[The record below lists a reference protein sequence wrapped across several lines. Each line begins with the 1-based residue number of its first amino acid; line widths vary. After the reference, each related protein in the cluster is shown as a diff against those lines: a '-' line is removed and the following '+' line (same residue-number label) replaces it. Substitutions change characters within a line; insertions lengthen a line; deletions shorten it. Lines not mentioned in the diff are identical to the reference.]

1 MKIKHDLTKIV
12 AGSLGIPTDHKNLKK
27 LIGLWWWSPTEKSQ
41 GGLKLRE
48 EGLNAF
54 TSAQIKC
61 HRILIDQPIAYTSKM
76 VIYLDN
82 YIDSPW
88 YISNRHM
95 FVFGEKTAIQLVLY
109 SGNIQK
115 FLEAKAYR
123 NRLTA
128 DKI

>member
-1 MKIKHDLTKIV
+1 MKIKHDLTLKV
-12 AGSLGIPTDHKNLKK
+12 AEILALPHDPKNLKK
-27 LIGLWWWSPTEKSQ
+27 LIGLWWWSPTEKPQ
-41 GGLKLRE
+41 GGLKLKQ

-54 TSAQIKC
+54 TSAQIKS
-61 HRILIDQPIAYTSKM
+61 HRILIDHPIEYTSKM

-88 YISNRHM
+88 YLSNRHM